1 MPASERDRDFAA
13 PRAQGFATTRWTVVL
28 RAGERAGPEAREALA
43 SLCEAYWYP
52 LYAFLR
58 RRGHAPD
65 DAADLTQGFFARL
78 LEKNAL
84 GAVRRGRGRFRS
96 YLLAALENHLQ
107 NRRRGERA
115 KKRGGGRTPLSLDRG
130 DAEERYRLE
139 PAHEMTPER
148 VYERRWALTLLERAL
163 DLLRAE
169 MEAAGKGE
177 LFAKLKPSLNG
188 EGGGHAALAR
198 EIGMSEGAVKVA
210 VHRLRS
216 RFREHLRAEI
226 AQTVS
231 DPADIDEE
239 IRDLQRA
246 LES

>member
-1 MPASERDRDFAA
+1 MPPSGRDREFAA
-13 PRAQGFATTRWTVVL
+13 SPAQGFATTRWTVVL

-58 RRGHAPD
+58 RRGHAPE

-84 GAVRRGRGRFRS
+84 AAVRRGRGRFRS

-115 KKRGGGRTPLSLDRG
+115 KKRGGGRTPLSLDRA

-148 VYERRWALTLLERAL
+148 VYKRRWALTLLERAL

-188 EGGGHAALAR
+188 EGG
-198 EIGMSEGAVKVA
+198 
-210 VHRLRS
+210 
-216 RFREHLRAEI
+216 
-226 AQTVS
+226 
-231 DPADIDEE
+231 
-239 IRDLQRA
+239 
-246 LES
+246 